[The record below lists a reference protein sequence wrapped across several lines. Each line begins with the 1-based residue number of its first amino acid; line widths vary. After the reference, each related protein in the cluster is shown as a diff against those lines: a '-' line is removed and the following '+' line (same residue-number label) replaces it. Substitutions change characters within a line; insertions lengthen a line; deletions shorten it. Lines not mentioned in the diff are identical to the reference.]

1 MWPYFSWNLKR
12 FTWKISKTPKMLVR
26 SNWAFFNVL
35 NLINNKSCLTQFNIF
50 SLHTKSSRISWKDF
64 LGFQNLMKIVFCLML
79 IVKILIIH
87 KSSLQGMWGPNLGS
101 IGSAVLTFIGYKHT
115 GKQTDQQAKFIYRYA
130 LCRCRHYYIFFHT
143 IIFYIN

>member
-1 MWPYFSWNLKR
+1 MTLGLLNTIIYCSYRNSTLKLIACDPI
-12 FTWKISKTPKMLVR
+12 FLGIWKGLREKLQNHRKCLSGPTQPFL
-26 SNWAFFNVL
+26 NVL

-101 IGSAVLTFIGYKHT
+101 IGSAVLTFIGYKHM
-115 GKQTDQQAKFIYRYA
+115 F
-130 LCRCRHYYIFFHT
+130 
-143 IIFYIN
+143 